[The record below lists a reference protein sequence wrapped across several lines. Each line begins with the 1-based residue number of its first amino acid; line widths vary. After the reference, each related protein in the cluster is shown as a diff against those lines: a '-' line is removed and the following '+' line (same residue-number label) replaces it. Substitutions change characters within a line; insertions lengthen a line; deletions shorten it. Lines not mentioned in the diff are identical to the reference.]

1 MILYLVFEFNEEKAG
16 IDFYTTNS
24 LRSVG
29 KSSITRY
36 FNEKDFN
43 SILTTYSF
51 YQKVSHLCIR
61 DFSEIIKNNKE
72 IPENIKNKIKLYFN
86 I

>member
-1 MILYLVFEFNEEKAG
+1 MYLVLDFNKEKDG
-16 IDFYTTNS
+16 VDFYITNN

-29 KSSITRY
+29 TYSITRY

-43 SILTTYSF
+43 SILTVYLF
-51 YQKVSHLCIR
+51 YKKISNLCIR

-72 IPENIKNKIKLYFN
+72 IQENIKNKVLLYIN
-86 I
+86 T

>member
-1 MILYLVFEFNEEKAG
+1 MYLVFEFNEEKAG

-36 FNEKDFN
+36 FNENDFN
-43 SILTTYSF
+43 SILLACSF
-51 YQKVSHLCIR
+51 YQKISHLCIKN
-61 DFSEIIKNNKE
+61 FGEVIKYTDE
-72 IPENIKNKIKLYFN
+72 IPENIKNKVLLYVN
-86 I
+86 T

>member
-1 MILYLVFEFNEEKAG
+1 MYLVFEFNEEEAG

-72 IPENIKNKIKLYFN
+72 IPENIKNKVLLYIN

>member
-1 MILYLVFEFNEEKAG
+1 MYLVFEFNEEKAG

-24 LRSVG
+24 LKSVG

-36 FNEKDFN
+36 FNEKDFD
-43 SILTTYSF
+43 SILTIYLF
-51 YQKVSHLCIR
+51 YQKISHLCIK
-61 DFSEIIKNNKE
+61 DFSEIIKHTKE
-72 IPENIKNKIKLYFN
+72 IPENIKNKVLLYIN

>member
-1 MILYLVFEFNEEKAG
+1 MIIYLVFNFNEEKAG

-24 LRSVG
+24 LKSVE

-43 SILTTYSF
+43 SIF
-51 YQKVSHLCIR
+51 YQKISHLCIR
-61 DFSEIIKNNKE
+61 NFSEIIKNNKE
-72 IPENIKNKIKLYFN
+72 IPENIKNKVLLYIN

>member
-1 MILYLVFEFNEEKAG
+1 MYLVFNFNEEKTG

-51 YQKVSHLCIR
+51 YQKISHFCIK
-61 DFSEIIKNNKE
+61 DFGEVIKYTDE
-72 IPENIKNKIKLYFN
+72 IPENIKNKVLLYLN
-86 I
+86 T